1 MLVSKTKRGEWFSLA
16 EKHSQ
21 EKLKMLRQKESFFCP
36 ECGEQLI
43 LKIGSKR
50 ISHFAHKVG
59 SECTERYEGETEYHL
74 RGKILLYKWLDSLG
88 LQPILEPY
96 YHEISQ
102 RPDISFVY
110 GGVQFAIEYQCSIIP
125 EELFMKR
132 TSKYFQANMTPLWIM
147 AGKNIKRKGSNKISL
162 SSFDYLFLSKSPTQ
176 QWRIPAFCPTTNT
189 LILMHSILPVTIK
202 NILAKYSMI
211 NLEMAQL
218 TDLLDS
224 PCNQPVRIND
234 WQNEIRKV
242 KNTIGAYGTRQN
254 KFLQDLYKHSLIPS
268 LLPPEIGLPVFNAPF
283 IETSVLKW
291 QSYLLIDVFSLQR
304 PFSIKEVYHA
314 VRKRVRKG
322 DVKIRDFPLV
332 KEGSDLAAVK
342 EYIQLLVK
350 VNYLKMV
357 NHNYFQVARKQ
368 YADNY
373 MEQERM
379 EIDFYQS
386 YGKIISN
393 SLIKYNDGNR
403 PY

>member
-1 MLVSKTKRGEWFSLA
+1 
-16 EKHSQ
+16 
-21 EKLKMLRQKESFFCP
+21 
-36 ECGEQLI
+36 
-43 LKIGSKR
+43 
-50 ISHFAHKVG
+50 
-59 SECTERYEGETEYHL
+59 
-74 RGKILLYKWLDSLG
+74 
-88 LQPILEPY
+88 
-96 YHEISQ
+96 
-102 RPDISFVY
+102 
-110 GGVQFAIEYQCSIIP
+110 
-125 EELFMKR
+125 MKR
-132 TSKYFQANMTPLWIM
+132 TSNYFQANMTPLWIM

-254 KFLQDLYKHSLIPS
+254 
-268 LLPPEIGLPVFNAPF
+268 GLPVFNAPF